1 MGRSYLVIIVL
12 MGVFS
17 AVVSGINPPS
27 SSASKTFEKR
37 LSDDGGSGSGESS
50 DSSSSSGGS
59 SWSNDGSIELLR
71 NSDGHFYADV
81 QINGATVHA
90 LVDTGASSI
99 ALSRDDAR
107 SAGVGTSIG
116 MPEVVGEGANG
127 AVRGEYVTLDSVSLG
142 NKRVERIDA
151 IVLDSGN
158 MTLLGQSFLSRFAKV
173 EIEGDR
179 MVLR

>member
-1 MGRSYLVIIVL
+1 MMRRAERPPRRQRAAFDLARDGCDHRDLEQFSGRERRQDGGKPCRQHRFARAGRS
-12 MGVFS
+12 
-17 AVVSGINPPS
+17 
-27 SSASKTFEKR
+27 
-37 LSDDGGSGSGESS
+37 
-50 DSSSSSGGS
+50 
-59 SWSNDGSIELLR
+59 
-71 NSDGHFYADV
+71 GHA
-81 QINGATVHA
+81 
-90 LVDTGASSI
+90 
-99 ALSRDDAR
+99 DDAR
-107 SAGVGTSIG
+107 AAGVGTSIG